1 MSIEQKMN
9 KTIESIKN
17 TLSSIRTN
25 RANPELLKNVVV
37 DYYGSKVPLSQV
49 ASVSVPEPMTLQLN
63 IFDQNAIKDVE
74 KAILSSQLNL
84 TPQVDSTIIRINL
97 PELTEE
103 RRNDLVKLIKKH
115 GEDAKVA
122 LRNIRRDE
130 IDTLK
135 TQEKNNEITEDDL
148 KKETQATQN
157 ITDAKISLID
167 KLLVEKE
174 KEILTI

>member
-74 KAILSSQLNL
+74 KAIIIAI
-84 TPQVDSTIIRINL
+84 TINTHAEIVLINFGFAFIQMINL
-97 PELTEE
+97 FA
-103 RRNDLVKLIKKH
+103 RI
-115 GEDAKVA
+115 A
-122 LRNIRRDE
+122 
-130 IDTLK
+130 
-135 TQEKNNEITEDDL
+135 
-148 KKETQATQN
+148 
-157 ITDAKISLID
+157 
-167 KLLVEKE
+167 
-174 KEILTI
+174 